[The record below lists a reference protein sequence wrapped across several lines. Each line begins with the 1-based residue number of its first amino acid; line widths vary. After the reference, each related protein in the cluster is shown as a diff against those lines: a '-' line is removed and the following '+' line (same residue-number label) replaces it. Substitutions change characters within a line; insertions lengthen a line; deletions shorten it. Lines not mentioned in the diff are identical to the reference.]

1 MTAVRVGVAAAAW
14 MVASTAMAA
23 APPEPELMPAFPTTM
38 ERGAVTQWLRDRAAL
53 PAGVP
58 VEMGPDSALAILT
71 DSTEGR
77 PRGVHG
83 VTFREEGVSID
94 FVTRNGGRSLS
105 GEGEINCIDGTMRLS
120 SLAIYLGSGLRGDRV
135 TSFPPQTTWR
145 QPARGTVLDRVVQS
159 VCYVPPT
166 PAGPRPA
173 YVSPPVPPR
182 PAPVVEALPPPQPI
196 PGTLLPP
203 RPPVAA
209 TELPPAAA
217 PALEPVA
224 PPPPAPPEPT
234 PEPPSSPPPAPEPP
248 PQPAVPEPV
257 APEPPPAPE
266 LPAPE
271 PLPLRPALSAA
282 PRAPAGPATAQIGAF
297 GTSEQAFQ
305 ALDALASLV
314 PERLGGT
321 SQTVTTAV
329 VGGAQVFRAVVSGFA
344 SRDEAE
350 AFCAALIDKGGGCLV
365 RP

>member
-14 MVASTAMAA
+14 MVASTAWAA
-23 APPEPELMPAFPTTM
+23 GAPELMPAFPTTM
-38 ERGAVTQWLRDRAAL
+38 ERGAVTQWLRERAAL

-71 DSTEGR
+71 DSTAGR

-83 VTFREEGVSID
+83 VTFREEAVAID

-105 GEGEINCIDGTMRLS
+105 GEGEINCTDGTMRLS

-145 QPARGTVLDRVVQS
+145 QPAGGTVLDRVVQS

-173 YVSPPVPPR
+173 YVSPPVPAR

-209 TELPPAAA
+209 AELPPVAA
-217 PALEPVA
+217 PAPEPVA
-224 PPPPAPPEPT
+224 PSPPATPEPAPEPPPEPA
-234 PEPPSSPPPAPEPP
+234 PPAPEPP
-248 PQPAVPEPV
+248 APEPV
-257 APEPPPAPE
+257 APEPPPT
-266 LPAPE
+266 PE
-271 PLPLRPALSAA
+271 PPPLRPALSAA

-329 VGGAQVFRAVVSGFA
+329 VGGAQVFRAVVGGFG

-350 AFCAALIDKGGGCLV
+350 AFCAAVIEKGGGCLV